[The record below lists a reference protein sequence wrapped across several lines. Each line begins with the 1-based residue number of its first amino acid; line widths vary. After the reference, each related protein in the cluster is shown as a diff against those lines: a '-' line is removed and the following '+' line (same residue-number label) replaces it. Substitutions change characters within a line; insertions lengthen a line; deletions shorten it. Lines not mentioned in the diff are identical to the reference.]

1 MLQFLL
7 PLSLAH
13 GLRECVY
20 GELDHPLS
28 TVISGPWT
36 AVSGGSVRQKVD
48 IMGECELSSLV
59 STECCLFVNW
69 WTHFLGSL
77 QMHGNDHGGRKLKR
91 GWDMTTNPKNNEK
104 MAELEIS
111 RSGQV

>member
-13 GLRECVY
+13 ALRNCVY

-36 AVSGGSVRQKVD
+36 AVSGGSDRQRVD
-48 IMGECELSSLV
+48 YGCVCTTVHTYLSPLSAASVGSGTGTGDLLSL
-59 STECCLFVNW
+59 LIAN
-69 WTHFLGSL
+69 
-77 QMHGNDHGGRKLKR
+77 GNDHAGRKLQTGGALLIPRQRKD
-91 GWDMTTNPKNNEK
+91 G
-104 MAELEIS
+104 
-111 RSGQV
+111 